1 MNQYVSQ
8 GAAVI
13 DLDVDSRSRFISRT
27 YGHLTGA
34 IFAFTGIEVAL
45 FKTGLA
51 EKIATAMGG
60 MSWLVILGAFM
71 VVSWMASG
79 VAHRAV
85 SKAAQYAALGA
96 FVFMWAIMF
105 VPLLYMADTY
115 VPGAI
120 SSAALVTFIGFAGL
134 TATVFVTRQDF
145 SFLGG
150 ILRWGGV
157 LAIVAIVCGVIFNW
171 NMGMWFSVAMVGFA
185 GAAILYDTSNVLHHY
200 PEDRYVAAA
209 LELFASVALMLWY
222 VLRLFIFRGND

>member
-1 MNQYVSQ
+1 MDNFWPWYIA
-8 GAAVI
+8 GPLI
-13 DLDVDSRSRFISRT
+13 
-27 YGHLTGA
+27 
-34 IFAFTGIEVAL
+34 
-45 FKTGLA
+45 GL
-51 EKIATAMGG
+51 
-60 MSWLVILGAFM
+60 
-71 VVSWMASG
+71 
-79 VAHRAV
+79 
-85 SKAAQYAALGA
+85 
-96 FVFMWAIMF
+96 F

-200 PEDRYVAAA
+200 PEDRFGIICLSCLDAVVRVAPVY
-209 LELFASVALMLWY
+209 LSRQ
-222 VLRLFIFRGND
+222 RLNRAPET